1 MSFAICIKCKR
12 DVTSTIT
19 CSGGFYCFGEMV
31 ICKDCLDRARVIL
44 DPDSMYSNPIVVGI
58 RSLSDVKIIM
68 PPTTETK
75 EGSK

>member
-1 MSFAICIKCKR
+1 
-12 DVTSTIT
+12 
-19 CSGGFYCFGEMV
+19 MV